1 MNRYAVIEQEKRIEE
16 ITKRAGRMI
25 FILLFFFR
33 PAYTQA
39 HAASDSLSGA
49 VTLQNCVRY
58 ALAHQPS
65 VEKSLLDEEI
75 TERSI
80 KGKLADW
87 YPQVNFNY
95 YVQHFPEAPTS
106 IGIAGG
112 LMEVASGLPNVS
124 AGQFSLSQTLFNRD
138 VLLASSSASD
148 VRRRAAEQ
156 TIGNKISVVAEV
168 SKAFYAVLVT
178 QEEIELI
185 DEDIVR
191 LERSLKDAYDQYK
204 GGVADKT
211 DYKRATILLNNAKA
225 EKRESEEF
233 LKARY
238 AFLKEQMGY
247 PPNAEL
253 RLAYN
258 SGQMERDAL
267 LDTTQTVHYEN
278 RIEFQSLETQKRL
291 QEDNLDY
298 YEWSFLPSL
307 TLYGSYNFN
316 YQSIGFAQL
325 YNTNYPSSFI
335 GLQLSFPIF
344 EGGKRYQEIKEAQL
358 EVERFDYDFISL
370 KNSVNT
376 EYMQALANYKS
387 DLNNYHVLK
396 ENLELAKDVYETI
409 QLQYRA
415 GTKTYLEVIS
425 AETDLRAAQL
435 NHTNALYQVL
445 SSKLDVQKALGT
457 LQYQN

>member
-1 MNRYAVIEQEKRIEE
+1 LVPTGQ
-16 ITKRAGRMI
+16 
-25 FILLFFFR
+25 FQLLC
-33 PAYTQA
+33 PT
-39 HAASDSLSGA
+39 
-49 VTLQNCVRY
+49 
-58 ALAHQPS
+58 
-65 VEKSLLDEEI
+65 
-75 TERSI
+75 
-80 KGKLADW
+80 
-87 YPQVNFNY
+87 
-95 YVQHFPEAPTS
+95 FPEAPTS

-267 LDTTQTVHYEN
+267 LDTTQ
-278 RIEFQSLETQKRL
+278 R
-291 QEDNLDY
+291 
-298 YEWSFLPSL
+298 
-307 TLYGSYNFN
+307 
-316 YQSIGFAQL
+316 
-325 YNTNYPSSFI
+325 FI
-335 GLQLSFPIF
+335 MKTGLSFSRW
-344 EGGKRYQEIKEAQL
+344 KR
-358 EVERFDYDFISL
+358 
-370 KNSVNT
+370 KNGC
-376 EYMQALANYKS
+376 K
-387 DLNNYHVLK
+387 K
-396 ENLELAKDVYETI
+396 TI
-409 QLQYRA
+409 LTIMSGVFSPR
-415 GTKTYLEVIS
+415 
-425 AETDLRAAQL
+425 
-435 NHTNALYQVL
+435 
-445 SSKLDVQKALGT
+445 
-457 LQYQN
+457 

>member
-1 MNRYAVIEQEKRIEE
+1 MNQYAVKERKKRIEGFS
-16 ITKRAGRMI
+16 KRAGSMM
-25 FILLFFFR
+25 FILMSLFH
-33 PAYTQA
+33 PVYTQT
-39 HAASDSLSGA
+39 HVASDSISGA
-49 VTLQNCVRY
+49 ATLQNCVHY

-65 VEKSLLDEEI
+65 VEKSLMDEEI

-80 KGKLADW
+80 QSKLADW

-95 YVQHFPEAPTS
+95 YIQHFPEVPTS

-112 LMEVASGLPNVS
+112 LTEVATGLPNVS
-124 AGQFSLSQTLFNRD
+124 AGQLSLSQTLFNRD

-156 TIGNKISVVAEV
+156 TIGNKIEVAADV

-225 EKRESEEF
+225 EKRQSEEF

-258 SGQMERDAL
+258 SGQMEREAL

-278 RIEFQSLETQKRL
+278 RIEYQSLETQKRL

-307 TLYGSYNFN
+307 TLYGSYSFN
-316 YQSIGFAQL
+316 YMSTGYAQL
-325 YNTNYPSSFI
+325 YNANYPSSFV
-335 GLQLSFPIF
+335 GLQLSFPVF
-344 EGGKRYQEIKEAQL
+344 EGGKRYQEIKQAQL
-358 EVERFDYDFISL
+358 ELERFDYDFISL

-376 EYMQALANYKS
+376 EYTDALANYKS

-425 AETDLRAAQL
+425 AETDLRAAQV

-457 LQYQN
+457 LQYQ